1 MRKVGYF
8 YTSAR
13 RCCRG
18 QCRCPSLCS
27 SRSFQLDPASKAA
40 SQTHSGG
47 QHFTN
52 RESACVSVRRVGG
65 AGGGGGGPLL
75 SAIWANGRS
84 LCQHCSHRRKRARGH
99 SRKLRRR
106 TGGGICRHRSFF
118 LGKKSHSG
126 TPVLPL
132 PSALLQTFCQKARA
146 QQNYRLQTKDFV
158 GSAECVQV
166 NNNNHSLIYSYIHM
180 CVHI

>member
-1 MRKVGYF
+1 M
-8 YTSAR
+8 
-13 RCCRG
+13 
-18 QCRCPSLCS
+18 
-27 SRSFQLDPASKAA
+27 
-40 SQTHSGG
+40 
-47 QHFTN
+47 
-52 RESACVSVRRVGG
+52 CVCVRARRVGG
-65 AGGGGGGPLL
+65 GGGGGGPLL
-75 SAIWANGRS
+75 SAIWVNGRS